1 MMRREEK
8 EEKRGVGEEF
18 MVGVVGRHIKD
29 NKAYLR
35 PLSSGT
41 PLSAH
46 LPISAPH
53 TEMRMKLIGKMALS
67 RIIQSFSDSVSEN
80 DFDDGIGKR

>member
-1 MMRREEK
+1 MTRREEK

-67 RIIQSFSDSVSEN
+67 RIIQNFSDSDHEN
-80 DFDDGIGKR
+80 DFDVGIDKR